1 MRTPPSRPIVLG
13 MLAAGAL
20 AGCGA
25 SVSVSLDGSTT
36 VNAPSMQ
43 KTLADQIQRQAGSR
57 PAVSCP
63 FGEQAADGRQFTCTA
78 TLPDGTAAT
87 PGAAIRSKLGLA
99 P

>member
-1 MRTPPSRPIVLG
+1 MRAMPTPPSRPIVLG

-20 AGCGA
+20 AGYGA
-25 SVSVSLDGSTT
+25 SVSLDGSTT

-43 KTLADQIQRQAGSR
+43 KTLDQIQRQARSR